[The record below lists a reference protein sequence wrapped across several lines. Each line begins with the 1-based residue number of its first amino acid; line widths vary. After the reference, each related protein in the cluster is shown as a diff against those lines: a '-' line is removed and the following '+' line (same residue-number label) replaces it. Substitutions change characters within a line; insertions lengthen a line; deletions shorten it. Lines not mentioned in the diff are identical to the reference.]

1 MSSTTP
7 NASGASAEPAATTT
21 TTTRSTAEL
30 IREIAR
36 QDDEQQARRAETVQD
51 PVLRRLA
58 TARTLLAHRD
68 HEVARGGSRDSLM
81 FHWIS
86 DRIAELIGEALAIV
100 HADEED
106 LRQACRAAARARAEA
121 GLPSPPYS
129 SPSAR
134 APSSRPS
141 RWDLG
146 RLVSTLAAGRQAVEK
161 CAKYNAWGTDATQW
175 HSLNNL
181 LAEHIRRNGDH
192 ARFDPVGIS
201 IRDARARVLR
211 EANTAWQSEL
221 PDEQGRPSSYLYSE
235 RVSHGGMQGHSTS
248 VTGHNMHKPG

>member
-106 LRQACRAAARARAEA
+106 LRLAAPPLVPGRKLGYLRPRTPLLRPVPLPRAHRVGTWVPRIGEH
-121 GLPSPPYS
+121 
-129 SPSAR
+129 
-134 APSSRPS
+134 SRRRPT
-141 RWDLG
+141 G
-146 RLVSTLAAGRQAVEK
+146 VSTPQLPFDELWQK
-161 CAKYNAWGTDATQW
+161 
-175 HSLNNL
+175 NL
-181 LAEHIRRNGDH
+181 LIE
-192 ARFDPVGIS
+192 S
-201 IRDARARVLR
+201 
-211 EANTAWQSEL
+211 
-221 PDEQGRPSSYLYSE
+221 
-235 RVSHGGMQGHSTS
+235 
-248 VTGHNMHKPG
+248 